1 MIMMTLRHHMTCG
14 LLILLFGWGI
24 PQTHAQALTNIPAAF
39 TDIGIGADGTAL
51 GYTGVAGMQ
60 GADALAWNPASIVP
74 RAGMEL
80 SFSWVDQLGLVDFGY
95 MAWSMPL
102 RSGRSAIGASAEVSG
117 DDMLREATL
126 RAAYSHRIRRVW
138 VGLGVG
144 YRRADYGRNRLS
156 ADDYVVFDP
165 DEVTSGINQQV
176 SGSANGL
183 LIDAGLRIEASRRM
197 DLAVSARNVLA
208 PTQWVSQSAARPG
221 SKSYFESVPMEVS
234 TGLSYRLSERLAG
247 FMSWTPSLGSDAIPR
262 VGLGASFTP
271 VDVLTLRVGRMM
283 VQDRSHDAWKTFG
296 FGLRTPKSRDWSI
309 SADYAYVVSPLA
321 RTQQITLRFGL

>member
-1 MIMMTLRHHMTCG
+1 MTALRYHITLG
-14 LLILLFGWGI
+14 VLVSVLTLVGRPASG
-24 PQTHAQALTNIPAAF
+24 QALTNIPAAF
-39 TDIGIGADGTAL
+39 ADVGVGAEAAAL
-51 GYTGVAGMQ
+51 GYTGVAGMR

-74 RAGMEL
+74 TGGMEL

-95 MAWSMPL
+95 MAWTMPM
-102 RSGRSAIGASAEVSG
+102 RSGRSAMGASIEVSG

-126 RAAYSHRIRRVW
+126 RAAYTHRIRRVH
-138 VGLGVG
+138 VGIGLG

-183 LIDAGLRIEASRRM
+183 LLDAGLLVDVSRRI
-197 DLAVSARNVLA
+197 DLALSARNVLA
-208 PTQWVSQSAARPG
+208 PTEWLSRSVARPG
-221 SKSYFESVPMEVS
+221 DRTYFESIPMEIS
-234 TGLSYRLSERLAG
+234 TGLAYRLSDRLSG

-262 VGLGASFTP
+262 VGLGAAFTP
-271 VDVLTLRVGRMM
+271 VDVITLRAGRLMM
-283 VQDRSHDAWKTFG
+283 EDRSQEAWKTFG
-296 FGLRTPKSRDWSI
+296 FGLSTPKSRDWSI
-309 SADYAYVVSPLA
+309 SADYAYVISPLA

>member
-1 MIMMTLRHHMTCG
+1 MLARRHHIILGLFVG
-14 LLILLFGWGI
+14 LLVWGG
-24 PQTHAQALTNIPAAF
+24 PVAHAQNLTNIPAAF
-39 TDIGIGADGTAL
+39 ADIGVGAEASAL
-51 GYTGVAGMQ
+51 GYTGVAGLQ

-74 RAGMEL
+74 KAGMEL

-102 RSGRSAIGASAEVSG
+102 RNGRSAFGASAEVSG

-138 VGLGVG
+138 VGLGLG

-165 DEVTSGINQQV
+165 DEVTAGISQQV

-183 LIDAGLRIEASRRM
+183 LIDAGLRIEANRRV
-197 DLAVSARNVLA
+197 DLAVSARNMLA
-208 PTQWVSQSAARPG
+208 PMEWVSRSEARPG
-221 SKSYFESVPMEVS
+221 SHSYFESVPMEVS
-234 TGLSYRLSERLAG
+234 TGLAYRLSERLAG
-247 FMSWTPSLGSDAIPR
+247 FFSWTPSLGSDAISR
-262 VGLGASFTP
+262 VGLGASFSP
-271 VDVLTLRVGRMM
+271 VDVLTLRVGRLMM
-283 VQDRSHDAWKTFG
+283 QDRSQEAWHTLG

-309 SADYAYVVSPLA
+309 SADYAYVMSPLA